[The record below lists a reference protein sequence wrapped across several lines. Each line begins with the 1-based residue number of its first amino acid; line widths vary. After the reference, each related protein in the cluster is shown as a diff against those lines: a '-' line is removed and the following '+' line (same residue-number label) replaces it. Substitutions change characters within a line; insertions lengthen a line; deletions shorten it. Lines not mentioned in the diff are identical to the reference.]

1 MKNKLNT
8 LTLPESQLT
17 SAQVQ
22 DGPSN
27 LTSLHPWFITGFSDA
42 EGCFGIQILKS
53 KKIKTGWEVRAF
65 FVMSLHKRDLALLMQ
80 IVSFLGVGR
89 I

>member
-42 EGCFGIQILKS
+42 EGCFGIQIPAPFPPTRIHF
-53 KKIKTGWEVRAF
+53 IKCYIY
-65 FVMSLHKRDLALLMQ
+65 SSALFMYHF
-80 IVSFLGVGR
+80 IN
-89 I
+89 IY